1 MVTTRTMTY
10 QKWYITGKL
19 PTLFNR
25 KSIPYLSSSY
35 LPIPQQLEDLVD
47 EIHTILDPG
56 LLQCAGKAVFDVM
69 SGIGEAS
76 EVGVKKRLVYHLC
89 PGIVEMY
96 VEEPN
101 VDLTDIEEEFEEYVM
116 SSIAITKEL
125 SIKELLKTLG
135 EIAEEY
141 NTLD

>member
-10 QKWYITGKL
+10 QKWYITGRL

-56 LLQCAGKAVFDVM
+56 LLQCAGKAVFDIM

-76 EVGVKKRLVYHLC
+76 KSWGQKEVGASPLPRNR
-89 PGIVEMY
+89 G
-96 VEEPN
+96 N
-101 VDLTDIEEEFEEYVM
+101 VR
-116 SSIAITKEL
+116 
-125 SIKELLKTLG
+125 G
-135 EIAEEY
+135 RP
-141 NTLD
+141 